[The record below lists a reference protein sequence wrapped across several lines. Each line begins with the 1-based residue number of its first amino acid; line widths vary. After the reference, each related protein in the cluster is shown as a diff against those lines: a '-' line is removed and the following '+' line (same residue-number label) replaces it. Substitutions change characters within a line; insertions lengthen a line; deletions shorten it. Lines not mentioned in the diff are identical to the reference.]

1 MDSRSP
7 CHFLCPPVSETHKGG
22 STDLE
27 KAGQSKHPQEPEG
40 GKEVKGMERT
50 RAPGEE
56 QLYLSKVVKKQD
68 AVCMTWSHVY
78 KIKKK
83 KRYRYGLQTCMHV
96 CTHMSK

>member
-1 MDSRSP
+1 MDFSTP
-7 CHFLCPPVSETHKGG
+7 CHILCPPVSETHKGG

-56 QLYLSKVVKKQD
+56 LYLSKVVKKQD
-68 AVCMTWSHVY
+68 VVCITWSHVY
-78 KIKKK
+78 KIAKKIQI
-83 KRYRYGLQTCMHV
+83 RPTNMYACMYTHV
-96 CTHMSK
+96 